1 MRSSIRMVIAGD
13 TGIPVDVCGAAELRD
28 RVVSRAH
35 DTGHLMARVLLR
47 ARLDDVPPLRVAE
60 RLIGDPAGT

>member
-1 MRSSIRMVIAGD
+1 M
-13 TGIPVDVCGAAELRD
+13 PVDVCGAAELRD

-35 DTGHLMARVLLR
+35 DTGHLMARVLPR
-47 ARLDDVPPLRVAE
+47 ARLDDVRPPRVAE

>member
-1 MRSSIRMVIAGD
+1 MVIAGD

-28 RVVSRAH
+28 RVVSRTH
-35 DTGHLMARVLLR
+35 DTGHLMTGALPC
-47 ARLDDVPPLRVAE
+47 ARLDEVHPPRVAE